1 MRYWEII
8 SEEGKIVKG
17 VNTTPDV
24 QPGEMARQGAKLG
37 FTLTPDGLPPVWT
50 GLASFTN
57 AKDTPNSGDPFYDAD
72 GTNPKKSAP
81 IVEAASGDTYPIK
94 GGSVRVITRE
104 LRGGRY
110 SFRAMIGDEQV
121 AIGEFQTHDA
131 MMNDKGSVEEITV
144 SPRYRRKGIAS
155 AIYQHFEKMGF
166 NVVPSDDVR
175 PDGQAFW
182 NGRRS
187 ISETAVQIPDH
198 FQKLIRNNHIEVW
211 RAIRAHWGFLNDLY
225 PGDGVG
231 IYWTYNKEF
240 AVAYDASRGGQLFR
254 LHGAI
259 PVSSVDWANTIK
271 VDGSQEYEITA
282 KNGSTITLISIDALD
297 GAGQIIEADVKPG
310 VNGQTYKTAP
320 RNV

>member
-81 IVEAASGDTYPIK
+81 IVEG
-94 GGSVRVITRE
+94 
-104 LRGGRY
+104 
-110 SFRAMIGDEQV
+110 
-121 AIGEFQTHDA
+121 
-131 MMNDKGSVEEITV
+131 
-144 SPRYRRKGIAS
+144 
-155 AIYQHFEKMGF
+155 
-166 NVVPSDDVR
+166 
-175 PDGQAFW
+175 
-182 NGRRS
+182 
-187 ISETAVQIPDH
+187 AVQIPDH
-198 FQKLIRNNHIEVW
+198 FQKLIRDGHIEVW

-259 PVSSVDWANTIK
+259 PVASVDWTNTIK

-310 VNGQTYKTAP
+310 VKGQTYKTAP